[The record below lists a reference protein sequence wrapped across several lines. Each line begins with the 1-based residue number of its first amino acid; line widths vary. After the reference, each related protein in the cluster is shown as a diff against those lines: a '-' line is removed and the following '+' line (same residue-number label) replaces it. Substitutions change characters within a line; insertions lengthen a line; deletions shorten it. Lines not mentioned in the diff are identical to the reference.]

1 MSQQQSATSNRSPW
15 LVASLTH
22 CVLCCCV
29 STRLARFR
37 PHPPP
42 RWRPRARG
50 EWRGRARAPP
60 PAPPRPP
67 PGRPGR
73 LVNTRNSRVSLD
85 HPAPSATYIA
95 PGGCRRARRGSA
107 LRPQRA
113 GPQPHTLP
121 VSSRDRAW
129 RIVAAHIYVAH
140 LLLSLP
146 PETSSLLH
154 VFLHFSLLS
163 PSPQLPQNISLYS
176 LLYRHTRVPTLY
188 TGHLSTWGRGS
199 CGSTES

>member
-1 MSQQQSATSNRSPW
+1 M
-15 LVASLTH
+15 L
-22 CVLCCCV
+22 LCEY
-29 STRLARFR
+29 STCSIPTA
-37 PHPPP
+37 PPPP

-73 LVNTRNSRVSLD
+73 LVRPRVRLYFKHKKQPRFTRS
-85 HPAPSATYIA
+85 
-95 PGGCRRARRGSA
+95 PGPQCHIYCPGWLCRRTRRGSA